1 MEIFNREKG
10 EAEVNMMSPLT
21 WAYVGDAVYELYIR
35 THLVNITR
43 LKPHKLH
50 LESIKYVKAK
60 AQAEMLEKLDNILTE
75 KEKEIAKR
83 GRNTENHHVAKN
95 ATVQEYMYST
105 AFEAL
110 IGYLYLTKQDERLKE
125 VLEKC
130 IEEKEELI
138 GCLQEINFL
147 FSHNSLAQA
156 GGSKVRRILFL

>member
-1 MEIFNREKG
+1 MEIFNREKD

-50 LESIKYVKAK
+50 IESIKYVKAK

-110 IGYLYLTKQDERLKE
+110 IGYLYLTKQEERLKKI
-125 VLEKC
+125 LEKC
-130 IEEKEELI
+130 IEEKEE
-138 GCLQEINFL
+138 
-147 FSHNSLAQA
+147 
-156 GGSKVRRILFL
+156 